1 MSLTDD
7 AYSRLSQE
15 ERDKYDSEVLAKEKL
30 EQEALPYKWTQTL
43 DHVEMMIPVPSGT
56 RSKQV
61 QLTLKRTSIS
71 VTVHGSIIVEGAL
84 PKPILTDDSTW
95 TIGTFSIFKK
105 AYAEDDGSLLSI
117 YLEKENQNEWWPHV
131 VTHHPKIDTRKI
143 KPEDSSLSDLDGE
156 TRAMVEKMMQMGLPT
171 SDQLQQQ
178 EMLAKFTQS

>member
-1 MSLTDD
+1 MAYQLVSCLTASTWPERERNTILAGRNTMSLTDD

-71 VTVHGSIIVEGAL
+71 VTVHGSIIVEVG
-84 PKPILTDDSTW
+84 IHV
-95 TIGTFSIFKK
+95 
-105 AYAEDDGSLLSI
+105 
-117 YLEKENQNEWWPHV
+117 YLHAGC
-131 VTHHPKIDTRKI
+131 I
-143 KPEDSSLSDLDGE
+143 
-156 TRAMVEKMMQMGLPT
+156 A
-171 SDQLQQQ
+171 
-178 EMLAKFTQS
+178 